1 MVKLAFCNISIN
13 PFEIST
19 SYNLSSFLFTV
30 SHISIDEIDSD
41 DCKVE
46 SFTTIMGL
54 LFLILYISELFLLL
68 LLSLLSSFTA

>member
-1 MVKLAFCNISIN
+1 MLSMVKPAFCNISIN

-30 SHISIDEIDSD
+30 SPISIDDDYDEIDSD

-68 LLSLLSSFTA
+68 LLL